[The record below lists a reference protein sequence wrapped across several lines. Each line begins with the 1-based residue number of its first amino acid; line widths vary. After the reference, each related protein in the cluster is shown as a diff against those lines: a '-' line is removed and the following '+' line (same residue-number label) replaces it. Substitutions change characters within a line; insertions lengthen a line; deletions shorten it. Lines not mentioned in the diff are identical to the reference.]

1 MNAIEVIE
9 IRTKLPAPARPPGR
23 KGPNPAPQHPSQ
35 SEFAA
40 MLGLSV
46 YIIQNWEQ
54 GKCEPSPE
62 YIERIRRIEQ
72 EHNPMYSAAIQSARR
87 AGL

>member
-1 MNAIEVIE
+1 
-9 IRTKLPAPARPPGR
+9 
-23 KGPNPAPQHPSQ
+23 
-35 SEFAA
+35 